1 MPYIKCTIEA
11 GNTIE
16 TRKYFSARYG
26 KKSNRAERKSET
38 EPKQKRI
45 NENNA
50 SDRLTWLINSNFG
63 NGDYHIVLTYS
74 RDNKPTSEDAARI
87 LSAYLRKLR
96 KEYHKKS
103 MELKYIAVTEY
114 EKHRIHHHIIIN
126 KFDTDIISSLWDKG
140 KAHFTTLDSSGDYSK
155 LASYLV
161 KETNRTYQNGTVSSK
176 RWNSSRNLK
185 QPKITKEIVKADS
198 WTKSPKPI
206 KGYYILPDS
215 ITEDIDIFGFP
226 YQRYTMVKIPQ
237 QNRKTRAHQIKSPPR
252 LHKKQELTPF
262 HMIL

>member
-1 MPYIKCTIEA
+1 MPYIKCVIKA

-26 KKSNRAERKSET
+26 KKSTKAERKAGT
-38 EPKQKRI
+38 EPKQKRM

-50 SDRLTWLINSNFG
+50 SDKLTWLINGNFG

-74 RDNKPTSEDAARI
+74 RDNKPTPEDAARI

-96 KEYHKKS
+96 KEYRKKGV
-103 MELKYIAVTEY
+103 ELKYIAVTEY

-126 KFDTDIISSLWDKG
+126 KFDTDIISSLWSKG

-161 KETNRTYQNGTVSSK
+161 KETNRTYQEGTVSSK

-198 WTKSPKPI
+198 WTKAPKPI
-206 KGYYILPDS
+206 KGYYILTDS
-215 ITEDIDIFGFP
+215 IVEDVDGFGFP

-237 QNRKTRAHQIKSPPR
+237 QSRKTQAHQKNSTQ
-252 LHKKQELTPF
+252 LLKKKRELNDF
-262 HMIL
+262 HIRI